1 MPSETSR
8 PRADQNPRGGR
19 HDALGLPAVAPAQA
33 SGEGRGPRSEAGF
46 THKGDTFTWIYN
58 ATRICFARW
67 HRNRKTGA
75 CSMHP
80 GEIHTL
86 KIGATVW
93 IWVVR
98 LGRGRWWP
106 GTVEGIR
113 TVDYK
118 PRVVVRFGCR
128 QATDRENSPP
138 VMAGITTT

>member
-1 MPSETSR
+1 
-8 PRADQNPRGGR
+8 
-19 HDALGLPAVAPAQA
+19 
-33 SGEGRGPRSEAGF
+33 
-46 THKGDTFTWIYN
+46 
-58 ATRICFARW
+58 
-67 HRNRKTGA
+67 
-75 CSMHP
+75 MHP

-118 PRVVVRFGCR
+118 PRVVVRFECR

-138 VMAGITTT
+138 VMAGITTTAMRYLERRNPNLNGIDQPRHTPVSLLEKPEEAEIVNYPPVDPRGGGGPARVRRRTEMAMASGREGGGTGNRRS